1 MQPEYVKEF
10 HRWRSAS
17 QAERIVIIARLT
29 KRGRN
34 FVSGPDLSKGPN
46 LKMIMPNGKPLGQCT
61 KQDLLDFE
69 QWERALAGARK
80 ANADVLGEWRS

>member
-10 HRWRSAS
+10 RRWRGAS
-17 QAERIVIIARLT
+17 QAKRMVIIAQLT

-34 FVSGPDLSKGPN
+34 FVSGPDLSQGPN
-46 LKMIMPNGKPLGQCT
+46 LKMIMPNGKPLDLCT

-80 ANADVLGEWRS
+80 ANADVLREWRS